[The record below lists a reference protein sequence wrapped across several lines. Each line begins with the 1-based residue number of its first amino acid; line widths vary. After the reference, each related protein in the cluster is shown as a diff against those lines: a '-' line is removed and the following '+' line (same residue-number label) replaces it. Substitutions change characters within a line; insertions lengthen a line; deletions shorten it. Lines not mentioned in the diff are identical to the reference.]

1 MEKRRKTLS
10 KELKVIM
17 SKKLVEGRYHMTLA
31 ERRLLYVAM
40 SKISSLDNNF
50 REVVFSKGEYLQLLE
65 DCNISID
72 SGRFEAEL
80 EDACMNLLKRV
91 VKIERAKGSW
101 RAFQW
106 LSDADYDNE
115 QKKIYLKFHESMK
128 PYLLFMLENKGYTKF
143 LLKFALPLTSSYSAR
158 LYQEVRGSVSNYLP
172 KTRRSFSID
181 ELREVLM
188 ISPGKYKRYNDLKRW
203 ALKQAIRELNEKTD
217 IIIYMREKK
226 APHNKRKVEG
236 ITLTIELKKIGYEV
250 AWQNFKVW
258 SEEDLD
264 EAIYSFID
272 KAVGQK
278 IEVPRD
284 FPDDELRIN
293 AKARVL
299 FELKNGYYDLATIRY
314 AGGFIRSMIDRYA
327 QDELALNQISLTDTL
342 KGNA

>member
-17 SKKLVEGRYHMTLA
+17 SKKLAEGRYHMTLA

-40 SKISSLDNNF
+40 SKISSLDNDF
-50 REVVFSKGEYLQLLE
+50 REVIFTKGEFLQLLK

-72 SGRFEAEL
+72 SGRFENEL
-80 EDACMNLLKRV
+80 QEACINLLKRV
-91 VKIERAKGSW
+91 VEIKTDEAW
-101 RAFQW
+101 EAFTW
-106 LSDADYDNE
+106 LSKATYE
-115 QKKIYLKFHESMK
+115 YKTQKVILRFNDGMK

-158 LYQEVRGSVSNYLP
+158 LYEEVRGSVSDYLP

-188 ISPGKYKRYNDLKRW
+188 IEPGKYKRYNDLKRW
-203 ALKQAIRELNEKTD
+203 VLKQATKEINEKTD
-217 IIIYMREKK
+217 ILIYMREKK
-226 APHNKRKVEG
+226 SSRNKRKVEG
-236 ITLTIELKKIGYEV
+236 MTLTIELKKIGYEV
-250 AWQNFKVW
+250 AWQNYKIW
-258 SEEDLD
+258 SEDDLD
-264 EAIYSFID
+264 EAIFTFIE
-272 KAVGQK
+272 KSIGQK

-284 FPDDELRIN
+284 FPDDELRLN

-299 FELKNGYYDLATIRY
+299 FELKNGYYDLATIKY

-327 QDELALNQISLTDTL
+327 QDELALNQLSLADTL